1 MAQWWQHLPKP
12 IIMTHHSAHNSTHT
26 APHIHIAG
34 TGEDLHFFHANGFPA
49 GVYSPILKSLSA
61 HFNCYALEG
70 RATWQAEQ
78 QPTHKNWQIFADDL
92 ITFIEQK
99 LQHPIIAVGHSLGA
113 SSTILAAV
121 KRPDLFKA
129 LVLIEP
135 AMVNLSMR
143 LIMKA
148 MPLTYIKKSKL
159 VSGTANKAD
168 RWQTKDEY
176 MAYIKKFKGYQLFP
190 EETFTAFTQH
200 AIKQNTQG
208 EYELVFPN
216 HWEAHNYTQ
225 PPFLMGQFKKLN
237 KLNIPTLAIAG
248 KENLFFSQ
256 KLWQDWQAMQPTAL
270 FKQEKTCGHL
280 FPLEDPTACYRMI
293 MQGLDELGIILK

>member
-1 MAQWWQHLPKP
+1 MMHDSIP
-12 IIMTHHSAHNSTHT
+12 T
-26 APHIHIAG
+26 APHIHLNG
-34 TGEDLHFFHANGFPA
+34 PGEDLHFFHANGFPA
-49 GVYSPILKSLSA
+49 GVYTPILKSLSE

-78 QPTHKNWQIFADDL
+78 QPNHKNWQIFADDL
-92 ITFIEQK
+92 IEFIENN

-135 AMVNLSMR
+135 AMVRLPMR

-148 MPLTYIKKSKL
+148 TPLKYIKKSKL

-168 RWQTKDEY
+168 RWKTKEEY

-190 EETFTAFTQH
+190 DETFAAFSQH
-200 AIKQNTQG
+200 AIKQNTLG
-208 EYELVFPN
+208 EFELAFPN

-225 PPFLMGQFKKLN
+225 PPFLMGQIKKLN
-237 KLNIPTLAIAG
+237 QLNIPTLAIAG

-256 KLWQDWQAMQPTAL
+256 KLWQDWQAKQPNGL
-270 FKQEKTCGHL
+270 FKQETTCGHL
-280 FPLEDPTACYRMI
+280 FPLENPQACYTMI
-293 MQGLDELGIILK
+293 INGLKELEVLSR